1 MPAQVLTDLPPG
13 SGVLIDANIFVYA
26 FLEISRQCVE
36 FLRRCSSED
45 VLAVTTADVVS
56 DVCHRL
62 MLAEAVAT
70 GVIPRQSAPAL
81 KRKPESVRSL
91 SRYWPLTA
99 GVFQLGILI
108 LELDD
113 TRLQQAHQ
121 MIERHGLLTKDSLVL
136 AAADEYGLEALA
148 SLDSD
153 FDNIDWLT
161 VYKPTDV
168 P

>member
-1 MPAQVLTDLPPG
+1 MPAQVLSDLPPG
-13 SGVLIDANIFVYA
+13 SEVLIDANIFVYA
-26 FLEISRQCVE
+26 FLEISRQCIE
-36 FLRRCSSED
+36 FLHRCSAED

-70 GVIPRQSAPAL
+70 GVVPRQSAPLL
-81 KRKPESVRSL
+81 KRKPEFVRSL
-91 SRYWPLTA
+91 SKYWLLTA
-99 GVFQLGILI
+99 GVFQLGILV

-113 TRLQQAHQ
+113 TRVRQAHE

-136 AAADEYGLEALA
+136 AAADEYGVEALA

>member
-1 MPAQVLTDLPPG
+1 MPTEILTKLRPG
-13 SGVLIDANIFVYA
+13 SEVLIDANIFVYA

-36 FLRRCSSED
+36 FLHRCSAED

-70 GVIPRQSAPAL
+70 GVIPRQSAPLL
-81 KRKPESVRSL
+81 KRKPELVRGL
-91 SRYWPLTA
+91 NRYWPLTA
-99 GVFQLGILI
+99 GIFQLGILV

-113 TRLQQAHQ
+113 TRLRQAHE

-136 AAADEYGLEALA
+136 AAADEYGVEAPA

-153 FDNIDWLT
+153 FDDIDWLI

>member
-1 MPAQVLTDLPPG
+1 
-13 SGVLIDANIFVYA
+13 
-26 FLEISRQCVE
+26 
-36 FLRRCSSED
+36 
-45 VLAVTTADVVS
+45 
-56 DVCHRL
+56 

-70 GVIPRQSAPAL
+70 GAIPRQSAPLL
-81 KRKPESVRSL
+81 KRKPEIVRGL

-113 TRLQQAHQ
+113 TRLHQAHQ

-136 AAADEYGLEALA
+136 AAADAYGIEALA
-148 SLDSD
+148 SRDSD
-153 FDNIDWLT
+153 FDNIEWLT